1 MPTFMLYKDGAK
13 VETVVGANPTNVK
26 VRLQPFCAVVI
37 VADRSPSA
45 ELDHTSGFSCLIYF
59 VDFLLNKM

>member
-26 VRLQPFCAVVI
+26 VGARVFSMDV
-37 VADRSPSA
+37 VADSSLSA
-45 ELDHTSGFSCLIYF
+45 ELDHASSFSRLTCF
-59 VDFLLNKM
+59 VGSY